1 MDRDT
6 RVERECI
13 TKANNWLSF
22 CFLGCLTRTISLK
35 SNQLGYEKKRESERE
50 REMKRARQQSKWGT
64 NESFLSI

>member
-50 REMKRARQQSKWGT
+50 RDEESKTAIKMGDK
-64 NESFLSI
+64 

>member
-35 SNQLGYEKKRESERE
+35 SNQLGYEKKRERDEAQ
-50 REMKRARQQSKWGT
+50 RAAPYKGT